1 MEQERKQQ
9 RETQDTVLI
18 SGISEL
24 RNLIEAIPEGTVYSL
39 DLSEVIL
46 TDE

>member
-9 RETQDTVLI
+9 EAPDTVLI

-24 RNLIEAIPEGTVYSL
+24 RKLIEEIPEGTVYSL